1 MIDLSLIR
9 KAKTRIDPYVNTT
22 PILTSSRLNELTN
35 TDLFFKC
42 ENFQKSGSFKIRGAT
57 NTVLQLTSEEL
68 KRGIVTASSGNHGAA
83 LSMAVSRLGIKP
95 KIVMPRNTPKVKIN
109 NVIRNGGQIIW
120 CDPNQTS
127 REKVLNDILNKTKS
141 ILVHPYN
148 DERIIEG
155 QGTVALE
162 LIEQCPEIEAI
173 ISPVSG
179 GGLLGGTICTAK
191 KINDKIK
198 VYGAEPK
205 EADDAFR
212 SIKSGVIK
220 ANKSTNTIC
229 DGLRAQIGTLTF
241 PIIKNYVADIFTIE
255 EEEIIDSMR
264 LIWETMKIIVEPSC
278 AITLS
283 AIIKNK
289 KMFEGMKVGLI
300 ISGGNVDLD
309 NLPWGN

>member
-1 MIDLSLIR
+1 M
-9 KAKTRIDPYVNTT
+9 
-22 PILTSSRLNELTN
+22 
-35 TDLFFKC
+35 
-42 ENFQKSGSFKIRGAT
+42 
-57 NTVLQLTSEEL
+57 
-68 KRGIVTASSGNHGAA
+68 
-83 LSMAVSRLGIKP
+83 
-95 KIVMPRNTPKVKIN
+95 
-109 NVIRNGGQIIW
+109 
-120 CDPNQTS
+120 
-127 REKVLNDILNKTKS
+127 
-141 ILVHPYN
+141 
-148 DERIIEG
+148 
-155 QGTVALE
+155 
-162 LIEQCPEIEAI
+162 IEQCPEIEAI

-191 KINDKIK
+191 KINDKIN

-300 ISGGNVDLD
+300 VSGGNVDLD
-309 NLPWGN
+309 NLPWEN

>member
-1 MIDLSLIR
+1 MILNKTLNFHMIDLSLIS
-9 KAKTRIDPYVNTT
+9 KAKTRISPYVNRT

-35 TDLFFKC
+35 AELFFKC

-120 CDPNQTS
+120 CDPNQAS
-127 REKVLNDILNKTKS
+127 REKILNYVLNKTKS

-155 QGTVALE
+155 QGTIALE

-173 ISPVSG
+173 ISPVSYTH
-179 GGLLGGTICTAK
+179 LTLPTTTI
-191 KINDKIK
+191 
-198 VYGAEPK
+198 V
-205 EADDAFR
+205 
-212 SIKSGVIK
+212 
-220 ANKSTNTIC
+220 
-229 DGLRAQIGTLTF
+229 
-241 PIIKNYVADIFTIE
+241 
-255 EEEIIDSMR
+255 
-264 LIWETMKIIVEPSC
+264 
-278 AITLS
+278 
-283 AIIKNK
+283 
-289 KMFEGMKVGLI
+289 
-300 ISGGNVDLD
+300 
-309 NLPWGN
+309 